1 MSLQNLGQKVIQRR
15 YVPEPTADTFH
26 RDDSLVR
33 FLMGPVGTGKT
44 SSCIMEVFLRALKQ
58 KPFNGV
64 RKTRFLVVRN
74 TMPQLQTTVLK
85 SWYDWFPSQL
95 CSFKY
100 GIPITCSMRIG
111 DIGDG
116 TSVEC
121 EVIFYPL
128 NNQDDVQK
136 IRGLE
141 LTGAY
146 LSEMS
151 EMPKE
156 VLDMCLQRV
165 GRFPRM
171 EEGGCSWSGVWAE
184 SNPPDDDSWI
194 FDLFET
200 ERPKGYVIYKQPPA
214 IMFDEAMQM
223 YVGHPAAENVQN
235 IPTGYEY
242 WLRQVAGKDK
252 EWIKVFLEGKYGS
265 VSGGMPVYGS
275 NFDGSYHRSPIK
287 LFPDRELPV
296 VIGFDWGLNP
306 AAVFTQLSRMGRMVV
321 LREVAPQDCD
331 LHEFMDSFVMPLIH
345 SDFAGC
351 KFGGVGDPAGLGRN
365 PLDKST
371 PFTTL
376 AKYGLRVLPGFSN
389 SLNTRID
396 AVKHFLNR
404 REGYL
409 LDPSCTL
416 LYKGFVSKYVFER
429 IKGSDGHYKSTPVK
443 NDYSHPHDANQYAA
457 MYYRHGAMKAKAVQQ
472 DNTPISW

>member
-1 MSLQNLGQKVIQRR
+1 MSLQNLSQRTVNRR
-15 YVPEPTADTFH
+15 YMPGPTADAFH

-58 KPFNGV
+58 KPHQGV
-64 RKTRFLVVRN
+64 RKSRWLVVRN

-85 SWYDWFPSQL
+85 SWYDWFPTQL
-95 CSFKY
+95 CAFKY
-100 GIPITCSMRIG
+100 GIPITCNMRIG

-128 NNQDDVQK
+128 NNQDDVQ
-136 IRGLE
+136 
-141 LTGAY
+141 
-146 LSEMS
+146 
-151 EMPKE
+151 MPKE

-165 GRFPRM
+165 GRFPRQ

-194 FDLFET
+194 YDLFET
-200 ERPKGYVIYKQPPA
+200 ERPKDYKIFKQPPA
-214 IMFDEAMQM
+214 IMFDEQAQM
-223 YVGHPAAENVQN
+223 WVGHPDAENVAN
-235 IPTGYEY
+235 IPTGYNY
-242 WLRQVAGKDK
+242 WLRQVAGKDA

-275 NFDGSYHRSPIK
+275 NFDGSVHRSDVT
-287 LFPDRELPV
+287 LRPDRELPV

-306 AAVFTQLSRMGRMVV
+306 AAIFTQLSRGGRLAV
-321 LREVAPQDCD
+321 LAEVAPQDCD
-331 LHEFMDSFVMPLIH
+331 LIEFMDAFVMPTIH
-345 SDFAGC
+345 SRFAGC
-351 KFGGVGDPAGLGRN
+351 TFGGVGDPAGLGRN

-371 PFTTL
+371 PFQTL
-376 AKYGLRVLPGFSN
+376 GKYGLRVLPGFSN

-404 REGYL
+404 RDGL
-409 LDPSCTL
+409 VLDPSCTL

-429 IKGSDGHYKSTPVK
+429 VKGSNGHYKSTPAK
-443 NDYSHPHDANQYAA
+443 DDYSHVHDGLQYAA
-457 MYYRHGAMKAKAVQQ
+457 MYYRHGAMKAKAVTQQ
-472 DNTPISW
+472 PANILW